1 MININNVENL
11 TQAYIVA
18 YNTAL
23 ETVKNPDLAV
33 QIAMNVVATIYA
45 IDKANEPKDPFSQL
59 AMALHVAALK
69 SKEKMEPEEKY
80 DDKT

>member
-33 QIAMNVVATIYA
+33 QIAMNVVATIYI
-45 IDKANEPKDPFSQL
+45 IDKSNEPKDPFSQMS
-59 AMALHVAALK
+59 AVMQMIALESIKL
-69 SKEKMEPEEKY
+69 EEE
-80 DDKT
+80 DDDDET